1 MQQEALKW
9 ICGKPR
15 RVTDP
20 VDAVY
25 SMKKSTGEER
35 ETVHSRRLEPL
46 AAQSNKSGKVT
57 DGNI

>member
-1 MQQEALKW
+1 VENLR
-9 ICGKPR
+9 KPR

-25 SMKKSTGEER
+25 SMKKGTGEER